1 MHEQFTESRHLEA
14 IEQLA
19 GNLDEEA
26 AIVEIA
32 QMEHL
37 AQDDRKSMVEYGRD
51 AEGGRRMLDVLMAE
65 LIWNAILTKVEGEK
79 P

>member
-1 MHEQFTESRHLEA
+1 
-14 IEQLA
+14 
-19 GNLDEEA
+19 
-26 AIVEIA
+26 
-32 QMEHL
+32 MEHL